1 MSTKIY
7 DDPTKSSRPFDE
19 KRSGFILSE
28 GSGILVLEEYE
39 RAKRRN
45 ANIYAEI
52 IGYGE
57 SSDAFH
63 LTRP

>member
-7 DDPTKSSRPFDE
+7 DDPTRASRPFDE
-19 KRSGFILSE
+19 ERSGFLLAE

-39 RAKRRN
+39 RAKRRG
-45 ANIYAEI
+45 AKIYAEI
-52 IGYGE
+52 LGYGE